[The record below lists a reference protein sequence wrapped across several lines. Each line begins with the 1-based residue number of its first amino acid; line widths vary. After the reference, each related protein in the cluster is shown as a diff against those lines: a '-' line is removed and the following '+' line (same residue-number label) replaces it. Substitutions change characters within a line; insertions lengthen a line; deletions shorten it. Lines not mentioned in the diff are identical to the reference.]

1 MTNFSKRNKFSFT
14 LFLTALIFACF
25 PLNAAPRVSNQ
36 RQKLIDY
43 GLTLQGIRYRYGGK
57 KPETGFDCS
66 GFVSY
71 VAKESLGVK
80 ISASAAQMYETVEHI
95 DESEREPGD
104 LIFFCVGSRITH
116 VGIYL
121 GLYTGEGKLHG
132 ERIFLHAASDG
143 PRTGVIV
150 SSIDERYWK
159 NHFKGYARILPA
171 TVITSTGDS
180 DGSEKIMEYS
190 DETERE
196 PSED

>member
-14 LFLTALIFACF
+14 LFLTAVIFACF

-104 LIFFCVGSRITH
+104 LIFF
-116 VGIYL
+116 
-121 GLYTGEGKLHG
+121 
-132 ERIFLHAASDG
+132 FLHAASDG